1 MSTPANLSEAV
12 ANMLL
17 DVQAVQFSFQK
28 PFTWSSGWKSPIYC
42 DSRLTI
48 SYPEIRSQ
56 ITKGFIQL
64 VQDHYPETEVVAG
77 VATAGVPQAA
87 LIADQMKLPMLYVRA
102 QAKGHGRENLIE
114 GLVKKGQKA
123 VLVEDIYSTGK
134 STIQAAQALRDAGI
148 DVLGSVA
155 ILTYGFEFAKAQF
168 EENNLPFHT
177 LTDYT
182 KLLVEVFKRE
192 GVSEETMASLHEWRK
207 NPEKW
212 QPQ

>member
-1 MSTPANLSEAV
+1 MTNSANLSEAV

-17 DVQAVQFSFQK
+17 DVQAVQFSFTK
-28 PFTWSSGWKSPIYC
+28 PFTWSSGWQSPVYC

-48 SYPEIRSQ
+48 SYPEIRAQ
-56 ITKGFIQL
+56 ITQGFVELIQAHFEG
-64 VQDHYPETEVVAG
+64 VEVVAG

-87 LIADQMKLPMLYVRA
+87 LIADKLQLPMLYVRA
-102 QAKGHGRENLIE
+102 KAKGHGRENLIE
-114 GLVKKGQKA
+114 GLVKKGQKV
-123 VLVEDIYSTGK
+123 VLIEDIYSTGK
-134 STIQAAQALRDAGI
+134 STIQAAQALREAGLE
-148 DVLGSVA
+148 VLGSVA

-168 EENNLPFHT
+168 EEHKLSFYT

-182 KLLVEVFKRE
+182 KLLVEVFKRQ

-212 QPQ
+212 QPE

>member
-1 MSTPANLSEAV
+1 MPKPINMSEAV

-17 DVQAVQFSFQK
+17 DIQAVQFSFEK
-28 PFTWSSGWKSPIYC
+28 PFNWSSGWKSPIYC

-48 SYPEIRSQ
+48 SYPEIRTQ
-56 ITKGFIQL
+56 ITQGFIAL
-64 VQDHYPETEVVAG
+64 LEEHFSGAEAIAG

-87 LIADQMKLPMLYVRA
+87 LIAHQLGLPMLYVRA

-114 GLVKKGQKA
+114 GVIKQGQK
-123 VLVEDIYSTGK
+123 VVVIEDIFSTGK
-134 STIQAAQALRDAGI
+134 STIQAALALREAGLE
-148 DVLGSVA
+148 VMGALG
-155 ILTYGFEFAKAQF
+155 ILTYGFEFAQAQF
-168 EENNLPFHT
+168 NENQLPFYT

-192 GVSEETMASLHEWRK
+192 GVSEKTMASLHEWRK

-212 QPQ
+212 QPE

>member
-1 MSTPANLSEAV
+1 MTNSTNLSEAV

-17 DVQAVQFSFQK
+17 DVQAVQFSFKK
-28 PFTWSSGWKSPIYC
+28 PFQWSSGWQSPIYC

-56 ITKGFIQL
+56 ITQGFIQL
-64 VQDHYPETEVVAG
+64 IQAQFPDVEVIAG

-87 LIADQMKLPMLYVRA
+87 LLAAQLHLPMLYVRA
-102 QAKGHGRENLIE
+102 KAKGHGRENLIE

-123 VLVEDIYSTGK
+123 VLIEDIYSTGK
-134 STIQAAQALRDAGI
+134 STIQAAQALREAGI
-148 DVLGSVA
+148 EVLGSVA
-155 ILTYGFEFAKAQF
+155 ILTYGFEFAKTQF
-168 EENNLPFHT
+168 EENDLLFYT

-192 GVSEETMASLHEWRK
+192 GVSEETMASLHEWRR

-212 QPQ
+212 RPE